1 MFHPHSTK
9 YPYTEY
15 TDQHYLVVKKNNGLV
30 FDGDYPY
37 IDNSF
42 KLRTAKFWTRVVLHI
57 LVWPILCF
65 FMMGL
70 KVKGRKNLKYYKDQL
85 KHGAVTI
92 SNHVHLW
99 DFIANMKALR
109 PYKPYVLIW
118 DVNVRGENGKMMR
131 AVNGIPIPY
140 DNKEGMRAMN
150 EAVGKHLE
158 NDGWLHVYAEG
169 SMWEYYPYI
178 RPFKLGAFSLA
189 CRYNKPILPLGFSYR
204 KPSWFRKHILRQDA
218 AITVTV
224 GKPIFKDD
232 TLPEGEQRIDL
243 ATRTHE
249 QICELADLEPGE
261 NLYPPI
267 FDHNKR
273 AKDDGCDV

>member
-30 FDGDYPY
+30 FDENYQY
-37 IDNSF
+37 IDESR
-42 KLRTAKFWTRVVLHI
+42 KSKTASFWTRVVLYI

-70 KVKGRKNLKYYKDQL
+70 RIKGRNKLKYFKDQL
-85 KHGAVTI
+85 AHGAITI
-92 SNHVHLW
+92 SNHIHLW
-99 DFIANMKALR
+99 DYIANMKALR
-109 PYKPYVLIW
+109 PRKTNVIIW
-118 DVNVRGENGKMMR
+118 APNIRGENGKMMR
-131 AVNGIPIPY
+131 AVGGIPIPD
-140 DNKEGMRAMN
+140 DNKEGTRAFN
-150 EAVGKHLE
+150 EALGRLLE

-189 CRYNKPILPLGFSYR
+189 CRYNKPILPLGFSFR
-204 KPSWFRKHILRQDA
+204 KPSWIRKHIFKQDA
-218 AITVTV
+218 AITLTI
-224 GKPIFKDD
+224 GEPIFKDD
-232 TLPEGEQRIDL
+232 SLSEAEQRLDL
-243 ATRTHE
+243 AKRTHE
-249 QICELADLEPGE
+249 AICKLANIEEGK

-267 FDHNKR
+267 FNHNKR
-273 AKDDGCDV
+273 VDE

>member
-30 FDGDYPY
+30 FDANYPY
-37 IDNSF
+37 IDNST
-42 KLRTAKFWTRVVLHI
+42 KLKTARFWIRVLMYI
-57 LVWPILCF
+57 LIWPILCF

-70 KVKGRKNLKYYKDQL
+70 RVKGRKNIKFYKEQL
-85 KHGAVTI
+85 KNGAVSI

-99 DFIANMKALR
+99 DYIANMRAIR
-109 PYKPYVLIW
+109 PHKSDVLIW
-118 DVNVRGENGKMMR
+118 APNVRGENGKMMR
-131 AVNGIPIPY
+131 GVGGIPIPD

-150 EAVGKHLE
+150 EAVGKYLE
-158 NDGWLHVYAEG
+158 EGGWLHVYAEG
-169 SMWEYYPYI
+169 SMWEYYPYV

-189 CRYNKPILPLGFSYR
+189 CRYNKPVLPLGFSFR
-204 KPSWFRKHILRQDA
+204 KPSWIRKHIFKQDA

-224 GKPIFKDD
+224 GEPIYKDD
-232 TLPEGEQRIDL
+232 SLSESEQRIDL
-243 ATRTHE
+243 AIRTHE
-249 QICELADLEPGE
+249 AICRLSNLESGE

-273 AKDDGCDV
+273 AENDN

>member
-1 MFHPHSTK
+1 MFHPRSTK

-30 FDGDYPY
+30 FDADYPY
-37 IDNSF
+37 FDNSF
-42 KLRTAKFWTRVVLHI
+42 KLRFAKFWTRVLLYI
-57 LVWPILCF
+57 LIWPILCF

-70 KVKGRKNLKYYKDQL
+70 KVKGRKNLKFYKDQL

-92 SNHVHLW
+92 SNHIHLW

-109 PYKPYVLIW
+109 PHKPYVLIW
-118 DVNVRGENGKMMR
+118 DMNIRGENGKMMR
-131 AVNGIPIPY
+131 AVNGVPIPS

-158 NDGWLHVYAEG
+158 NDGWLHVYSEG
-169 SMWEYYPYI
+169 SMWEYYPYV

-189 CRYNKPILPLGFSYR
+189 CRYNKPVLPLGFSFR
-204 KPSWFRKHILRQDA
+204 KPSWIRKHIFKQDA
-218 AITVTV
+218 TITVTV
-224 GKPIFKDD
+224 GEPIYKDD
-232 TLPEGEQRIDL
+232 SLPEAEQRIDL
-243 ATRTHE
+243 ATRTH
-249 QICELADLEPGE
+249 QAICKLAGLQSGE

-267 FDHNKR
+267 FDNNKR
-273 AKDDGCDV
+273 AENDM